1 MFPHFDLDFVNAR
14 RREREAEA
22 AQHRLARSIR
32 RTRSSRRW
40 PLARYWTSGSAP
52 TSSHA
57 RSGPPTS
64 LPARITWNEAE
75 SASAPRR

>member
-1 MFPHFDLDFVNAR
+1 MFPHHDLNFINAR
-14 RREREAEA
+14 RLESEAEA
-22 AQHRLARSIR
+22 AQHRLARSIP

-40 PLARYWTSGSAP
+40 SLARNRTRGSAA

-57 RSGPPTS
+57 RSAPPTP
-64 LPARITWNEAE
+64 LPARITGKEAE